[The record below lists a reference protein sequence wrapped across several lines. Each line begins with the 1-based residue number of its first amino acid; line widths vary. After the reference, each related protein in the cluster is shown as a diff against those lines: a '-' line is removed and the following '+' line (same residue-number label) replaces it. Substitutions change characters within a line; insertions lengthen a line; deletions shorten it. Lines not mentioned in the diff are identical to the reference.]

1 MKKQESSIISLLY
14 RDQVHM
20 NRIQDCI
27 HKLEFTDE
35 VVTRPVTEKLL
46 NDNPCWTE
54 WGTMVGDIY
63 ATDGELEAWLRD
75 DGNQIYPVG
84 ID

>member
-1 MKKQESSIISLLY
+1 MLY

-35 VVTRPVTEKLL
+35 VVTRTVTEKLL
-46 NDNPCWTE
+46 NENPHWTE